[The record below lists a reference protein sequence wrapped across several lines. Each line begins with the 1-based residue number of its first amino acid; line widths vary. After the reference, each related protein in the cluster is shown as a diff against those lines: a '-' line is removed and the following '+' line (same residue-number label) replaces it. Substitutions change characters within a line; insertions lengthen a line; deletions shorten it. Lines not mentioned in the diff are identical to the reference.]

1 MRSVEPI
8 KTTIMLSFFRDKPND
23 TVIYLFLA
31 APRGMRD
38 LSSPTR
44 ESNWSL
50 CSGSPNHQTSREA
63 LDDILLNT
71 CGTIV
76 LICVKISLMTQ
87 MVKHLPATRG
97 TWVWSGRSPGKGNG
111 NPLQYSC
118 LKNSMNGGAWWAT
131 VHGVAKS
138 QTQLSDFTFMGGLLG
153 LLGLQSSGQQ
163 YKQWEKH

>member
-23 TVIYLFLA
+23 IVIYLFLA

-44 ESNWSL
+44 ESNWCL
-50 CSGSPNHQTSREA
+50 CSGSPNHQTSREV

-97 TWVWSGRSPGKGNG
+97 TWVWSGRSPGKGND
-111 NPLQYSC
+111 NPLQYS
-118 LKNSMNGGAWWAT
+118 
-131 VHGVAKS
+131 
-138 QTQLSDFTFMGGLLG
+138 
-153 LLGLQSSGQQ
+153 
-163 YKQWEKH
+163 